1 LSGGID
7 GKACIYDLVKFPF
20 KIFLRNQKNFS
31 KTSKKM
37 LVVFPQEFLVL
48 DVVQNFI
55 ENTRFS
61 SFTAFIKI
69 VFPGRSLLG

>member
-7 GKACIYDLVKFPF
+7 GKACIYDLVKIPL
-20 KIFLRNQKNFS
+20 KMFLRNQRNFP

-48 DVVQNFI
+48 DVVQNFM
-55 ENTRFS
+55 ENTCFS
-61 SFTAFIKI
+61 SFTAFY
-69 VFPGRSLLG
+69 